1 MFKRVYNLLNINQKY
16 NFFIQLILMV
26 IGMIFET
33 MGLGLLLPALSI
45 MSNNNFL
52 QENKIIIF
60 YAQKFNLHSQQE
72 IIISIF
78 LILIVINFI
87 KMVIMT
93 FVVYKQSSFIYN
105 IQAFFSKKLFA
116 GYLNQPYNFHLE
128 KNSAQLIKNVIML
141 ISQLTTI
148 LSAILTLLTEF
159 LILAGVTI
167 FLFYIQPLGT
177 LLVISLFILTTFIFH
192 LSTKNLLKKL
202 GFNFSLNEKMRI
214 QHIQQGLGAAKDL
227 KVLGRESNFINKY
240 SFYNTASSKIGQKQ
254 QTLLALPRLVLEFMS
269 VATISILSLY
279 LINSNGNLSTIL
291 PMVGLFA
298 AAAIR
303 LMPSVNRI
311 MTSIQAIKY
320 GDSQILE
327 LQNEINIIN
336 QNDNID
342 KITEKFYFNDKIEIK
357 NLYFRYNNIDSYVLN
372 GVNVNITFGSTIGFI
387 GTSGAGKTTLIDLI
401 LGLHKPSKGEILVD
415 GNNIDANIRG
425 WQKQIGY
432 VPQSIFL
439 TDDTLKN
446 NIAFGLDEH
455 EIDVMALNDAIKS
468 AQLESFI
475 NDLPEGL
482 STNVGERGVRISG
495 GQKQRIGIARALYHN
510 PAVLIFDEA
519 TSALDNSTEIAFVNA
534 IKNLAGLK
542 TIIIIAHRLT
552 TIEHCDY
559 VYKLESGKIVSEG
572 KYKDVI
578 I

>member
-1 MFKRVYNLLNINQKY
+1 MFKRIYNLLNIKQKY
-16 NFFIQLILMV
+16 KFFIQFILMI

-45 MSNNNFL
+45 MSNDKFL
-52 QENKIIIF
+52 AENKIIIY
-60 YAQKFNLHSQQE
+60 YANKLNLNNQQQ
-72 IIISIF
+72 IIVSIF
-78 LILIVINFI
+78 LILIIINFI
-87 KMVIMT
+87 KMIVMT

-105 IQAFFSKKLFA
+105 IQAHFSKKLFA

-128 KNSAQLIKNVIML
+128 RNSAQLIKNVIML

-148 LSAILTLLTEF
+148 MSAILTLLTEF
-159 LILAGVTI
+159 LILTGVTI

-177 LLVISLFILTTFIFH
+177 LLVISLFVLTTFIFH
-192 LSTKNLLKKL
+192 LSTRNLLKSL
-202 GFNFSLNEKMRI
+202 GFNFSINEKMRI

-227 KVLGRESNFINKY
+227 KILGREKNFIDKY
-240 SFYNTASSKIGQKQ
+240 SFYNTSSSRIGQKQ

-291 PMVGLFA
+291 PMIGLFA

-311 MTSIQAIKY
+311 MTSLQAIKY
-320 GDSQILE
+320 GDSQITE
-327 LQNEINIIN
+327 LQNEIDIIKQNENINSKTEIFNFKNII
-336 QNDNID
+336 
-342 KITEKFYFNDKIEIK
+342 EIN
-357 NLYFRYNNIDSYVLN
+357 NLYFSYNNTDLYVLN
-372 GVNVNITFGSTIGFI
+372 GINVNVKFGSTIGFI

-401 LGLHKPSKGEILVD
+401 LGLHKPSSGQIKVD
-415 GNNIDANIRG
+415 GNNIYTNLRG
-425 WQKQIGY
+425 WQNQIGY

-446 NIAFGLDEH
+446 NIAFGLDDND
-455 EIDVMALNDAIKS
+455 IDEKALNHAIKY

-510 PAVLIFDEA
+510 PTVLIFDEA

-559 VYKLESGKIVSEG
+559 VYKLDNGKIISEG
-572 KYKDVI
+572 KYKDVVF
-578 I
+578 